1 MNQKEIE
8 YLQNPLGPNG
18 YLLNHAVTSYSALYY
33 EWKMI
38 QLCKNLPWNI
48 SALVTVI
55 LCSVLEAE
63 WISVTLT
70 LPWPVKHWAWS
81 SWAPFEWLRSVIYM
95 NRTKEHGVRGESWR
109 HFFHKC
115 CLLWS
120 VFSCVV
126 TSLPQQFCHI
136 SLPPWFW
143 LSWTASSPV
152 PAGSHM
158 FPLHY

>member
-33 EWKMI
+33 EWKMV

-55 LCSVLEAE
+55 LCSLLEAE

-81 SWAPFEWLRSVIYM
+81 SWAPFEWLWSVIYM
-95 NRTKEHGVRGESWR
+95 NRTKEHGVRGKSWR
-109 HFFHKC
+109 HFFHRR

-120 VFSCVV
+120 VFSGVV
-126 TSLPQQFCHI
+126 TSLPQQFCHV
-136 SLPPWFW
+136 SLPPRFW

-152 PAGSHM
+152 PAGLHM
-158 FPLHY
+158 LPLHY